1 MLEKIFP
8 ELNKERKK
16 DIGSAVR
23 LKEMVAVLRKYEV
36 VRGMTPEKLM
46 EPTNC
51 RSAFSGSATV
61 TSKAVPSPLL
71 RMTKL

>member
-1 MLEKIFP
+1 MPMLGKIFP

-36 VRGMTPEKLM
+36 VRGM
-46 EPTNC
+46 
-51 RSAFSGSATV
+51 RSEEH
-61 TSKAVPSPLL
+61 TSELQS
-71 RMTKL
+71 RT